1 MSRSRP
7 AIVIL
12 ATSGI
17 ILSSIAFLAASG
29 SWSTP
34 SLPSVGD
41 RESALA
47 AYSPSPTP
55 GTPSAQSSAPAQL
68 PSPTRVRIPALGIDA
83 KVFPVGVTPDGALE
97 IPEDI
102 SEVGW
107 FKYGPAPGSTQGSA
121 VLVAHRDG
129 TSEGRGV
136 FFPLD
141 SVDEGTKV
149 NVVTESG
156 SVVRYRVVSVEGI
169 QKSTFNTE
177 IEEFFTGSGKPR
189 LTLITCGGAYEEDNG
204 GYQANVVVTAVPVT

>member
-1 MSRSRP
+1 MSG
-7 AIVIL
+7 IVLVTTAVL
-12 ATSGI
+12 ATSE
-17 ILSSIAFLAASG
+17 
-29 SWSTP
+29 SWSSAP
-34 SLPSVGD
+34 LPSVGD

-47 AYSPSPTP
+47 AYSASPMP
-55 GTPSAQSSAPAQL
+55 AMPSAQSSEPAEQPAPV
-68 PSPTRVRIPALGIDA
+68 RVKIPDLGIDA
-83 KVFPVGVTPDGALE
+83 KVFPVGVTADQALE

-107 FKYGPAPGSTQGSA
+107 FKYGPAPGSSQGSS

-169 QKSTFNTE
+169 QKSTFDTE

-204 GYQANVVVTAVPVT
+204 GYQANVVVTAVPVA